1 MFGVKI
7 TNIDYKSS
15 GDKNKML
22 LIEEYLDKSRPY

>member
-7 TNIDYKSS
+7 TNIDYKSN

-22 LIEEYLDKSRPY
+22 LVEEYLDKIRPY